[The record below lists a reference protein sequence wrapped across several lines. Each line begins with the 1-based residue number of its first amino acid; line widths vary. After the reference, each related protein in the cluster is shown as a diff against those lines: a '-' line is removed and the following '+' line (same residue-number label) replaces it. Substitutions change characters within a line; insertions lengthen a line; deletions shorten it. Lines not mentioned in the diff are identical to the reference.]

1 MKIRIFSTVLIAI
14 CFFIATSAHAF
25 YKAGEAAPDFNARTL
40 DGKTIKLSDLKGKT
54 LLVEMGTTWC
64 PSCHELA
71 KQIEG
76 LRTELKENDIVF
88 VSVYLGDSADSIKS
102 HTKDENLTPADFT
115 IIDSGEARRNYS
127 IYSIPR
133 LLLIDENFKIVFD
146 EMVLSGK
153 QIKQRIEKHRAQSN

>member
-1 MKIRIFSTVLIAI
+1 MKIRIFSTLLVAM
-14 CFFIATSAHAF
+14 FFCAATSAHAL
-25 YKAGEAAPDFNARTL
+25 YKAGETAPDFNARTL

-71 KQIEG
+71 HQIEE
-76 LRTELKENDIVF
+76 LRTDLKENDIAF
-88 VSVYLGDSADSIKS
+88 VSVYLADSADSIKA

-115 IIDSGEARRNYS
+115 IIDSGEARRIYS

-133 LLLIDENFKIVFD
+133 LLLIDKNFKIVFD
-146 EMVLSGK
+146 KMVLSGK
-153 QIKQRIEKHRAQSN
+153 QIKQRIEKHRRAK